1 MPFYNYA
8 LSKYIFTKKSLEI
21 AKKNK
26 VKCRVLK
33 LFHVY
38 GKNENMMRLWPSL
51 INAAKKNKNFY
62 MNKKVT
68 KLETFVIL
76 KMLYYH

>member
-38 GKNENMMRLWPSL
+38 GKNENTDRLWPSL
-51 INAAKKNKNFY
+51 INAAKKK
-62 MNKKVT
+62 
-68 KLETFVIL
+68 
-76 KMLYYH
+76 

>member
-1 MPFYNYA
+1 MYKMDPIGSCFEQRVKNFSDSEKEIKGNKMPFYNYA

-33 LFHVY
+33 LFFMFTV
-38 GKNENMMRLWPSL
+38 
-51 INAAKKNKNFY
+51 
-62 MNKKVT
+62 
-68 KLETFVIL
+68 
-76 KMLYYH
+76 KMKI